1 MRIDDL
7 RERLKDDN
15 EVFTASEVRELIDWE
30 LMQGLKNSY
39 QQARVA
45 AVMQEQKRLTDES
58 LAIQRE
64 FEERRLAN
72 EMSMGATLRR
82 VDEYGQAV

>member
-7 RERLKDDN
+7 RERLKDDS
-15 EVFTASEVRELIDWE
+15 EVFTASEVRELLDWE
-30 LMQGLKNSY
+30 LTQGLKNSY
-39 QQARVA
+39 HQARVA

-82 VDEYGQAV
+82 VNEYGQAV